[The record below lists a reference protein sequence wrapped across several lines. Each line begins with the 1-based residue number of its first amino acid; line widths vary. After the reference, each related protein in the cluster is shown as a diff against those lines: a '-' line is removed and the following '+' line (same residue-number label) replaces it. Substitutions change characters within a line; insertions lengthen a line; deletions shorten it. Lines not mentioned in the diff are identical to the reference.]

1 MERFVFDTTQGAVLE
16 AAEEAA
22 LMDWVRVR
30 SNATRA
36 SVPVGVM
43 AVCFTVYSLV
53 QRNWEAALFTVLLA
67 LIIIGFFWLPMQRG
81 RRFRMGVREA
91 RARWLDLT
99 DAVRARPM
107 RFVFEGD
114 DCRMLDGKG
123 EEIRLWK
130 NIRMGEV
137 RESDLIFWIPA
148 EDTSVLLHKSA
159 MAEGSEEAFRQWLKA
174 RSKRYRVYRVTERLR
189 RSMERE

>member
-22 LMDWVRVR
+22 LMDYVRVR
-30 SNATRA
+30 TNAAR
-36 SVPVGVM
+36 PGI
-43 AVCFTVYSLV
+43 LV
-53 QRNWEAALFTVLLA
+53 AALALVFAGYFLWRQNWKIALYTVLLA
-67 LIIIGFFWLPMQRG
+67 LLIAAFFWLPMQGG

-91 RARWLDLT
+91 RARWADLT
-99 DAVRARPM
+99 DAVRAKPM
-107 RFVFEGD
+107 RFVFEGN

-130 NIRMGEV
+130 NLRMGEV
-137 RESDLIFWIPA
+137 RESQRIFWIPA
-148 EDTSVLLHKSA
+148 EETSILLHKSA
-159 MAEGSEEAFRQWLKA
+159 LTEGTEENFRQWLKG
-174 RSKRYRVYRVTERLR
+174 RSKRYRVCRVTERLR